1 MNPRPW
7 AVEGQTVDVDVVC
20 AEMLA
25 AMKDFQKLAEEGTI
39 DERRRLIRAFVQ
51 EIRLDP
57 RTGEGQAQILM
68 LPDLSAE
75 ARLEPTTEKSS
86 FTMVAGVRYGAE
98 KKRLWGQLAFTF
110 RSNAASPTAFRR
122 PRFAAKRLCA

>member
-1 MNPRPW
+1 MPGYNFR
-7 AVEGQTVDVDVVC
+7 ERQGTV
-20 AEMLA
+20 
-25 AMKDFQKLAEEGTI
+25 

-86 FTMVAGVRYGAE
+86 FTMVAGVRYAPE
-98 KKRLWGQLAFTF
+98 KKPPWTDVCLAFGT
-110 RSNAASPTAFRR
+110 RKAEIITSKR
-122 PRFAAKRLCA
+122 PQVAVKRLCA